1 MILDEEEVRV
11 NMDRDKI
18 EEAWQR
24 TLELLGH
31 MGLGE
36 MIFSEIKAMKPELK
50 PDGRIGLTPRNSS
63 VFTVLRDNYFDQIRE
78 AFCKTLGYDAEV
90 YLVQFIPG
98 VSRAE
103 KTVQRPAPKKKI
115 SSFNDMNLP
124 LVDEFTFDRFVA
136 GGNNRFALSCA
147 QNVANEPSGKYNP
160 LFIYGNSGLGK
171 THLMHAIG
179 HEVYRKDPDA
189 RVFFTSGEAFAV
201 MYLDF
206 YSANKLTEFKKKIRN
221 IDLLLLDDVQFLLG
235 KEKTVEEFF
244 LLFNALYESKK
255 QIVLTSD
262 RAPKDL
268 KFDERLTSRFEWGVM
283 ADVKAPDLETRMA
296 ILQNKA
302 SREGMSFNLD
312 VIEYVARLITGNV
325 RLLTGAL
332 TTLIARSS
340 LLGQSV
346 TVDFAKSVLEDYSRN
361 DSKKTVN
368 VEGII
373 KLVAEEYGVSE
384 EDIIGTSKVKE
395 IIQARQT
402 AMYITRETTNMSLPQ
417 IGRAFGGKDHTTV
430 LHNYKKI
437 EEQLEDKE
445 FRRRVD
451 KMLAKLLN

>member
-1 MILDEEEVRV
+1 MILDEEEVRETID
-11 NMDRDKI
+11 MDKVAR
-18 EEAWQR
+18 AWDR
-24 TLELLGH
+24 TLELLAQ
-31 MGLGE
+31 MNIAEL
-36 MIFSEIKAMKPELK
+36 IYTEIKAMEPVLQS
-50 PDGRIGLTPRNSS
+50 DGRIGLTPRNSL
-63 VFTVLRDNYFDQIRE
+63 VYQVLKDQYFDQIRE
-78 AFCKTLGYDAEV
+78 AFCKSLGYEADV
-90 YLVQFIPG
+90 YLVQFISG
-98 VSRAE
+98 VHRPE
-103 KTVQRPAPKKKI
+103 KTVPRPAPKKKI
-115 SSFNDMNLP
+115 SSFNEMNLP

-147 QNVANEPSGKYNP
+147 QSVASEPSGKYNP
-160 LFIYGNSGLGK
+160 LFIYGSSGLGK

-179 HEVYRKDPDA
+179 HEIYRKDPDA

-201 MYLDF
+201 MYLDY
-206 YSANKLTEFKKKIRN
+206 YSANKLTEFKKRIRN

-268 KFDERLTSRFEWGVM
+268 KFDERLISRFEWGVM

-361 DSKKTVN
+361 DAQKAVN
-368 VEGII
+368 VEGVI
-373 KLVAEEYGVSE
+373 KLAAEEFGVSE
-384 EDIIGTSKVKE
+384 EDITGTSKVKE
-395 IIQARQT
+395 ITQARQT
-402 AMYITRETTNMSLPQ
+402 AMYLTREITGMSFPQ
-417 IGRAFGGKDHTTV
+417 IGRAFGKDHSTV
-430 LHNYKKI
+430 MHNFNKI
-437 EEQLEDKE
+437 EKQLEDKD

>member
-1 MILDEEEVRV
+1 M
-11 NMDRDKI
+11 
-18 EEAWQR
+18 
-24 TLELLGH
+24 
-31 MGLGE
+31 
-36 MIFSEIKAMKPELK
+36 
-50 PDGRIGLTPRNSS
+50 
-63 VFTVLRDNYFDQIRE
+63 
-78 AFCKTLGYDAEV
+78 
-90 YLVQFIPG
+90 
-98 VSRAE
+98 
-103 KTVQRPAPKKKI
+103 
-115 SSFNDMNLP
+115 
-124 LVDEFTFDRFVA
+124 
-136 GGNNRFALSCA
+136 
-147 QNVANEPSGKYNP
+147 
-160 LFIYGNSGLGK
+160 
-171 THLMHAIG
+171 
-179 HEVYRKDPDA
+179 
-189 RVFFTSGEAFAV
+189 